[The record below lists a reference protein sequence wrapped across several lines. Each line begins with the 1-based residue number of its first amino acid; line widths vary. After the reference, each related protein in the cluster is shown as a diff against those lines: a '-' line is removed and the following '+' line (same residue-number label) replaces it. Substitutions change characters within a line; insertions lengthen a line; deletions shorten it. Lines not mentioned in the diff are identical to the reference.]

1 MQHRLF
7 FALLLTSVVVATPSI
22 SSAERLSH
30 GTFEWSIAG
39 SGSRTSFKSAG
50 KEDGDSTRVIMGM
63 ELGYFITPVFEV
75 AVNTGGTHTSIEPQ
89 GMARKKFN
97 SFHIGTRILANVPN
111 ESAVTPYAYL
121 GAGIATFSGAE
132 TYVGSEASKIW
143 PSMGIGA
150 RYFIGK
156 KVSFNIQFDYT
167 QYKNYEGFK
176 DEDAKVVTWSF
187 GLSTFLRRQ

>member
-7 FALLLTSVVVATPSI
+7 FALLLTSVVVAAPTI

-39 SGSRTSFKSAG
+39 SGSRTNFDYGG
-50 KEDGDSTRVIMGM
+50 KEDGDSTRVAMGM

-75 AVNTGGTHTSIEPQ
+75 AVSTGGTHTSIEPQ
-89 GMARKKFN
+89 GKARKKFD
-97 SFHIGTRILANVPN
+97 SFNLGTRILANVPN

-121 GAGIATFSGAE
+121 GAGVVSFSGAKN
-132 TYVGSEASKIW
+132 YVGSQATTVW

-150 RYFIGK
+150 RYFLGK

-176 DEDAKVVTWSF
+176 DQDAKIITWSF
-187 GLSTFLRRQ
+187 GFSTFLRRK